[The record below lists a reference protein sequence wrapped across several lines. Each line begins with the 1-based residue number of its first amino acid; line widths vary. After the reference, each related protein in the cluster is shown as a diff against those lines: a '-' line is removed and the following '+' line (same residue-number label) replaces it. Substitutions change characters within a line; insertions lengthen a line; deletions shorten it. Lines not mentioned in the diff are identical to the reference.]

1 MQISRRILLPQISK
15 LYSFKPLEAKS
26 EISVYLVMWIIQAHS
41 YQIFL
46 SHLANNMHLNVVNT
60 SYNLVK
66 DETSYDKD
74 ARIYLAKV
82 S

>member
-1 MQISRRILLPQISK
+1 MQISLRILLAQISK

-26 EISVYLVMWIIQAHS
+26 EISGKLVMWIIQAQS
-41 YQIFL
+41 NQIFFSL
-46 SHLANNMHLNVVNT
+46 GNNGMHLNVVNT
-60 SYNLVK
+60 NNLVK

>member
-1 MQISRRILLPQISK
+1 MQISRRILLAQISK

-26 EISVYLVMWIIQAHS
+26 EISVKLVIWIIQAHS
-41 YQIFL
+41 
-46 SHLANNMHLNVVNT
+46 HLANNMRLNVVNT
-60 SYNLVK
+60 SNLVK